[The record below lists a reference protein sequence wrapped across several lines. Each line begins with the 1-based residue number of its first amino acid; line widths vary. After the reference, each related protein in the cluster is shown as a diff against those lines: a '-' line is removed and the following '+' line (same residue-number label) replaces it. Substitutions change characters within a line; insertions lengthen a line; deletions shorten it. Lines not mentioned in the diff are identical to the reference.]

1 MSIQIQRETGEIE
14 IFKYSK
20 GNFADIKSELLD
32 LDLYFLDDLRAG
44 TVQEKWNKLKQK
56 SFSLVENYIPVKYTS
71 TRYNPPWF
79 NQTLRKLNRR
89 VQRLYNVQ
97 KRIRL

>member
-20 GNFADIKSELLD
+20 GNFDDIKSELLD
-32 LDLYFLDDLRAG
+32 LGLYFLDDLRAG

-56 SFSLVENYIPVKYTS
+56 LFSLVEN
-71 TRYNPPWF
+71 
-79 NQTLRKLNRR
+79 
-89 VQRLYNVQ
+89 
-97 KRIRL
+97 

>member
-32 LDLYFLDDLRAG
+32 LGLYFLDDLRAG

-56 SFSLVENYIPVKYTS
+56 LFSLVKYTS

-89 VQRLYNVQ
+89 VQWLYNVQ

>member
-20 GNFADIKSELLD
+20 GNFADIKSELLA
-32 LDLYFLDDLRAG
+32 LGLYFLDDLRAG

-56 SFSLVENYIPVKYTS
+56 LFSLVENYIPVKYTS
-71 TRYNPPWF
+71 TRYNSPWF
-79 NQTLRKLNRR
+79 NQTLRKFNRR